1 MPEADV
7 RRKRRSVE
15 AEVDFEYTA
24 GELPQLDNHE
34 SFELL
39 QSWGEHVVA
48 KDRPGVVDHYAWKG
62 TLWPTLSNVLRQDP
76 DEIEDYFVLFLG
88 KINGKDDVI
97 WNEKV
102 AQPVSEDAVMWS
114 GIYTFG
120 LNDGPV
126 KARFSYLVRKVDGY
140 TMVQKSITFL
150 ANEKKESPFRT
161 MYF

>member
-1 MPEADV
+1 M
-7 RRKRRSVE
+7 
-15 AEVDFEYTA
+15 
-24 GELPQLDNHE
+24 
-34 SFELL
+34 
-39 QSWGEHVVA
+39 
-48 KDRPGVVDHYAWKG
+48 
-62 TLWPTLSNVLRQDP
+62 SNVLRTDP
-76 DEIEDYFVLFLG
+76 AAIEDYFVLFLA
-88 KINGKDDVI
+88 KIDGVGPVE

-150 ANEKKESPFRT
+150 ANIKKESPFRT